1 MRRSP
6 EKFVIFWMIAF
17 LNPKRMENATK
28 IIHVPKAIV
37 PMPTYVTVLENEV
50 SCVFRI
56 RRATNR
62 GKFTVIIFIKIIGYL
77 NTLIQSAKKM
87 GMARNYKLI
96 VVLFLMG
103 MQVVFAQAIPGAYQ
117 TQRYFPLLKGKSVGL
132 VVNHTSVIGST
143 HLADSLLHAGI
154 QVKKVFA
161 PEHGFRGTA
170 DAGAHIDNEV
180 DKQTGLPL
188 ISLYGKHK
196 KPTPEDLQGLDI
208 VVFDIQD
215 VGARFYTFSST
226 LFYVMEACAENNV
239 KLLLLDRANPN
250 GHYVDGPVLDRKFAS
265 FVGLNPIPVVHGLTM
280 GEFAG
285 MINGEKWLANGLTC
299 NLQVID
305 CQSYRHRDVVPIT
318 IAPSPNLPNGQSI
331 GLYPSLCLLEP
342 TLVSVGRGTTNQFQ
356 VVGTPNPAA
365 GTYTFTPVPTPG
377 AMDPPLKGTLC
388 YGLDLREVNARE
400 LGFSLKYLIHFFSST
415 GSKESFF
422 TSASFF
428 DKLAGTDSLR
438 LMLMAG
444 KSEEEIRASWQPALN
459 TYKKMRKR
467 YLIYRD

>member
-1 MRRSP
+1 M
-6 EKFVIFWMIAF
+6 
-17 LNPKRMENATK
+17 
-28 IIHVPKAIV
+28 
-37 PMPTYVTVLENEV
+37 
-50 SCVFRI
+50 

-77 NTLIQSAKKM
+77 NLLIRSAKKM

-96 VVLFLMG
+96 AVLFLMA
-103 MQVVFAQAIPGAYQ
+103 MQGIFAQAIPGAYQ
-117 TQRYFPLLKGKSVGL
+117 TNRYFSLLKGKSVGL

-143 HLADSLLHAGI
+143 HLADSLLRAGI
-154 QVKKVFA
+154 SVKRVFA

-170 DAGAHIDNEV
+170 DAGTLIDNEV
-180 DKQTGLPL
+180 DRQTGLPL

-196 KPTPEDLQGLDI
+196 KPTPEDLQGLDV

-215 VGARFYTFSST
+215 VGARFYTYSST
-226 LFYVMEACAENNV
+226 LFYVMEACAENKV
-239 KLLLLDRANPN
+239 KLLILDRANPN

-285 MINGEKWLANGLTC
+285 MINGEGWLAKGLTC
-299 NLQVID
+299 DVQVIA
-305 CQSYRHRDVVPIT
+305 CRSYKHRNAVPLT
-318 IAPSPNLPNGQSI
+318 IAPSPNLPNDQSI

-342 TLVSVGRGTTNQFQ
+342 TLVSVGRGTLTQFQ
-356 VVGTPNPAA
+356 VLGTPNPVA
-365 GTYTFTPVPTPG
+365 GSYTFTPVPTPG
-377 AMDPPLKGTLC
+377 AMDPPLKDQLC
-388 YGLDLREVNARE
+388 YGLDLRGVNTRE
-400 LGFSLKYLIHFFSST
+400 LGFSLKYLIHFFQAT

-428 DKLAGTDSLR
+428 DKLAGTDSIR
-438 LMLMAG
+438 LQMLAG
-444 KSEEEIRASWQPALN
+444 KSESEIRASWQPALEA
-459 TYKKMRKR
+459 YKKMRKR

>member
-1 MRRSP
+1 
-6 EKFVIFWMIAF
+6 MIN
-17 LNPKRMENATK
+17 L
-28 IIHVPKAIV
+28 
-37 PMPTYVTVLENEV
+37 
-50 SCVFRI
+50 I
-56 RRATNR
+56 R
-62 GKFTVIIFIKIIGYL
+62 
-77 NTLIQSAKKM
+77 SAKKM

-96 VVLFLMG
+96 VVLFLLG
-103 MQVVFAQAIPGAYQ
+103 IQVVFAQAIPGAYQ
-117 TQRYFPLLKGKSVGL
+117 TNRYFSKLKGQSVGL

-154 QVKKVFA
+154 AVKKVFA

-170 DAGAHIDNEV
+170 DAGAQIDNEV

-196 KPTPEDLQGLDI
+196 KPTPEDLHGLDV

-215 VGARFYTFSST
+215 VGARFYTYSST
-226 LFYVMEACAENNV
+226 LFYVMEACAENKV
-239 KLLLLDRANPN
+239 KLLILDRANPN

-280 GEFAG
+280 GEFAQ
-285 MINGEKWLANGLTC
+285 MINGEGWLANGLTC
-299 NLQVID
+299 DLQIITVR
-305 CQSYRHRDVVPIT
+305 SYNHRDAISVS
-318 IAPSPNLPNGQSI
+318 IAPSPNLPNDQSI

-342 TLVSVGRGTTNQFQ
+342 TMVSVGRGTNNQFQ
-356 VVGTPNPAA
+356 VLGTPNAAA
-365 GTYTFTPVPTPG
+365 GSYTFTPVPTLG

-388 YGLDLREVNARE
+388 YGLDLREVNTRE
-400 LGFSLKYLIHFFSST
+400 LGFSLKYLIHFFQAT

-428 DKLAGTDSLR
+428 DKLAGTDSVRL
-438 LMLMAG
+438 LMLAG
-444 KSEEEIRASWQPALN
+444 KSEDEIRATWQADLQA
-459 TYKKMRKR
+459 YKKMRKR